1 MMTIIGGARATEDPA
16 VAALKQRHRAMWALG
31 DYPAV
36 AAEVVGDLGPV
47 LVDEVGVHPG
57 DRVLDV
63 AAGTGNA
70 AVPAALAGGR
80 VVAADLTP
88 ALLDAGRRAA
98 EASGVALDWREADAE
113 ALPFAAGSFDVVTSC
128 IGVMFAPRH
137 AVAAAE
143 LLRVCRPG
151 GRIGLLSWTPAGFIG
166 QLFATM
172 KPYLPAPPAGV
183 QPPPLWG
190 DEAHVRRLLGDG
202 VTGVRVERRVLTVD
216 AFAGAEAF
224 RDYFAARYGPT
235 IAAYRAVADDP
246 ERTAALDADLV
257 DLARRSARP
266 GTGGR
271 VVIDWEYL
279 LLTARRT
286 GDGVS

>member
-1 MMTIIGGARATEDPA
+1 MTIIGGARATDDAA

-31 DYPAV
+31 DYPAL
-36 AAEVVGDLGPV
+36 AAEVVGELGPA
-47 LVDEVGVHPG
+47 LVAAVGVRPG

-80 VVAADLTP
+80 VVASDLTP

-98 EASGVALDWREADAE
+98 EARGVALDWQEADAE
-113 ALPFAAGSFDVVTSC
+113 ALPFPAGAFDVVTSC

-151 GRIGLLSWTPAGFIG
+151 GRVGLISWTPTGFIG
-166 QLFATM
+166 RLFATM
-172 KPYLPAPPAGV
+172 KPYLPAPPPGV

-190 DEAHVRRLLGDG
+190 DEDHVRGLLGAG
-202 VTGVRVERRVLTVD
+202 VTDVRVERRVLAVD
-216 AFAGAEAF
+216 AFRTPEAF
-224 RDYFAARYGPT
+224 RDYFASRYGPT

-246 ERTAALDADLV
+246 DRTAALDADLV
-257 DLARRSARP
+257 DLARGAARRGP
-266 GTGGR
+266 DGG
-271 VVIDWEYL
+271 VLLDWEYL
-279 LLTARRT
+279 LLTARRA
-286 GDGVS
+286 GGRAS

>member
-1 MMTIIGGARATEDPA
+1 MMTIIGGARATDDAA

-31 DYPAV
+31 DYPAL
-36 AAEVVGDLGPV
+36 AAEVVGELGPA
-47 LVDEVGVHPG
+47 LVAAVGVRPG

-80 VVAADLTP
+80 VVASDLTP

-98 EASGVALDWREADAE
+98 EARGVALDWQEADAE
-113 ALPFAAGSFDVVTSC
+113 ALPFPAGAFDVVTSC

-151 GRIGLLSWTPAGFIG
+151 GRVGLISWTPTGFIG
-166 QLFATM
+166 RLFATM
-172 KPYLPAPPAGV
+172 KPYLPAPPPGV

-190 DEAHVRRLLGDG
+190 DEDHVRGLLGAG
-202 VTGVRVERRVLTVD
+202 VTDVRVERRVLAVD
-216 AFAGAEAF
+216 AFRTPEAF
-224 RDYFAARYGPT
+224 RDYFASRYGPT

-246 ERTAALDADLV
+246 DRTAALDADLV
-257 DLARRSARP
+257 DLARGAARRGP
-266 GTGGR
+266 DGG
-271 VVIDWEYL
+271 VLLDWEYL
-279 LLTARRT
+279 LLTARRA
-286 GDGVS
+286 GGRAS